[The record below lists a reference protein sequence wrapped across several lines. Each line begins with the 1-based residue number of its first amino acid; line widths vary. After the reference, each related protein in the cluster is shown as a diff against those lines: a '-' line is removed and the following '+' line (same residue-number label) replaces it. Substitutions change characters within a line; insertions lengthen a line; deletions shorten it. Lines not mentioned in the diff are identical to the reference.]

1 LSSSDDREDEEDVPS
16 SVVLEVSVVE
26 SLSDIGRLLL
36 DGDKNVAGLVVES
49 LLGGIVSDVLDGLSD
64 DGLEVN
70 LSLGGDLSEDHDHT
84 EGEEGKKGRRENVS
98 ALGESN
104 EFERARKERSCSRR
118 EIWTHPVLAAVSQAT
133 LDQGSWARQASSWRR
148 W

>member
-1 LSSSDDREDEEDVPS
+1 M
-16 SVVLEVSVVE
+16 VE

-64 DGLEVN
+64 DGLEVD

-84 EGEEGKKGRRENVS
+84 AKRK
-98 ALGESN
+98 
-104 EFERARKERSCSRR
+104 KERRQRERVSPRRKNRTSCFRASEKRQEMGMKMYR
-118 EIWTHPVLAAVSQAT
+118 TYPVLAAVSQAT
-133 LDQGSWARQASSWRR
+133 LDQGSWARQASS
-148 W
+148 